1 MQTNA
6 LKKRSAGRTGAPILF
21 MNIAMSLPAIL
32 CLLGVAALLEA
43 GGDALARAGL
53 MSGGTHRALWFV
65 AAAAVLFVYGLTVN
79 LPPWNF
85 GRLLGVYVVL
95 FFLAA
100 QAINAVIFKI
110 YPSPAILAGG
120 ACIVAGGLI
129 MTFWRA

>member
-1 MQTNA
+1 M
-6 LKKRSAGRTGAPILF
+6 LRSMG
-21 MNIAMSLPAIL
+21 LPAIL
-32 CLLGVAALLEA
+32 CLLTLAALLEA
-43 GGDALARAGL
+43 GGDAAARAGL
-53 MSGGTHRALWFV
+53 MSGGSHRALWFA
-65 AAAAVLFVYGLTVN
+65 AAAAVLFAYGLTVN

-100 QAINAVIFKI
+100 QAINAVAFKT

-129 MTFWRA
+129 MTLWRS